1 MDNKKMMDELAK
13 MPRMVVETAYIYA
26 LNYIKYGENVTE
38 KWLTATQ
45 QTSILD
51 KAYRR
56 GYYDALEEARKQ
68 ERQEEPKIA
77 HGNYECFHCC
87 TRGVIWESDFDFED
101 FGYEGQGIVHICH
114 CANCGAEIE
123 YRVPIPDEEEEIDNE

>member
-1 MDNKKMMDELAK
+1 MDAIGVIFMAIMF
-13 MPRMVVETAYIYA
+13 TALGFLMCFTITQMHYA
-26 LNYIKYGENVTE
+26 
-38 KWLTATQ
+38 
-45 QTSILD
+45 D
-51 KAYRR
+51 K
-56 GYYDALEEARKQ
+56 EEGKAMAEPKQ

-77 HGNYECFHCC
+77 RGNYECFHCC

-123 YRVPIPDEEEEIDNE
+123 YRVPISDDEEETDDE

>member
-1 MDNKKMMDELAK
+1 MDAIGVIFMAIMF
-13 MPRMVVETAYIYA
+13 TALGFLMCFTVTQMHYA
-26 LNYIKYGENVTE
+26 
-38 KWLTATQ
+38 
-45 QTSILD
+45 D
-51 KAYRR
+51 K
-56 GYYDALEEARKQ
+56 EEGKAMAEPKQ

-77 HGNYECFHCC
+77 RGNYECFHCC

-123 YRVPIPDEEEEIDNE
+123 YRVPIPDDEEETDDE

>member
-1 MDNKKMMDELAK
+1 MDAIGVIFMAIMF
-13 MPRMVVETAYIYA
+13 TALGFLMCFTVTQMHYA
-26 LNYIKYGENVTE
+26 
-38 KWLTATQ
+38 
-45 QTSILD
+45 D
-51 KAYRR
+51 K
-56 GYYDALEEARKQ
+56 EEGKAMAEPKQ

-77 HGNYECFHCC
+77 RGNYECFHCC

-123 YRVPIPDEEEEIDNE
+123 YRVPIPDDEEETDNE

>member
-1 MDNKKMMDELAK
+1 MDAIGVIFMAIMF
-13 MPRMVVETAYIYA
+13 TALGFLMCFTVTQMHYA
-26 LNYIKYGENVTE
+26 
-38 KWLTATQ
+38 
-45 QTSILD
+45 D
-51 KAYRR
+51 K
-56 GYYDALEEARKQ
+56 EEGKAMAEPKQ

-77 HGNYECFHCC
+77 RGNYECFHCC

-123 YRVPIPDEEEEIDNE
+123 YRVPIPDEEEETDDE

>member
-1 MDNKKMMDELAK
+1 MDAIGVFFMAIMF
-13 MPRMVVETAYIYA
+13 TAMGFLMCFTLTQMHYA
-26 LNYIKYGENVTE
+26 
-38 KWLTATQ
+38 
-45 QTSILD
+45 D
-51 KAYRR
+51 K
-56 GYYDALEEARKQ
+56 EEGKAMAEPKQ
-68 ERQEEPKIA
+68 ERKEEPKIA

-123 YRVPIPDEEEEIDNE
+123 YRVPIPDDEEETDNE

>member
-1 MDNKKMMDELAK
+1 MDAIGVIFMAIMF
-13 MPRMVVETAYIYA
+13 TALGFLMCFTVTQMHYA
-26 LNYIKYGENVTE
+26 
-38 KWLTATQ
+38 
-45 QTSILD
+45 D
-51 KAYRR
+51 K
-56 GYYDALEEARKQ
+56 EEGKAMAEPKQ

-123 YRVPIPDEEEEIDNE
+123 YRVPIPDEEEETDDE

>member
-1 MDNKKMMDELAK
+1 MDAIGVIFMAIMF
-13 MPRMVVETAYIYA
+13 TALGFLMCFTVTQMHYA
-26 LNYIKYGENVTE
+26 
-38 KWLTATQ
+38 
-45 QTSILD
+45 D
-51 KAYRR
+51 K
-56 GYYDALEEARKQ
+56 EEGKAMAEPKQ

-77 HGNYECFHCC
+77 RGNYECFHCC

-123 YRVPIPDEEEEIDNE
+123 YRVPIPDEEE

>member
-1 MDNKKMMDELAK
+1 MDAIGVIFMAIMF
-13 MPRMVVETAYIYA
+13 TALGFLMCFTLTQMHYA
-26 LNYIKYGENVTE
+26 
-38 KWLTATQ
+38 
-45 QTSILD
+45 D
-51 KAYRR
+51 K
-56 GYYDALEEARKQ
+56 EEGKAMAEPKQ

-77 HGNYECFHCC
+77 RGNYECFHCC

-123 YRVPIPDEEEEIDNE
+123 YRVPIPDEEEETDNE